1 MMKKMGNSPRSAN
14 FKIALLAGAIILV
27 GALLLYTQSIVEK
40 LQAKEREVADL
51 YARSLEYIA
60 SGETGDGDFS
70 FIFDEIIKAIDFPVI
85 LTDENR
91 EPIYP
96 YTDYVKNIRID
107 PEVPAERQREFLL
120 NLIHEMDQQ
129 RDPIQ
134 VTYESNGETI
144 VLNHLHYGE
153 SELIRQLRWLPIVEV
168 ALAGLFVLIAYTGFS
183 YIKRSEQSN
192 IWVGMAKET
201 AHQIG
206 TPLSSI
212 VVCVELLREYG
223 KDNPQIQETLPELD
237 RDIERLRKIAARF
250 SKIGSKPDLK
260 QTSLNKTIQHV
271 IEYIERRIPQMRKQ
285 VSINFETDAEY
296 RANLNTEL
304 FEWVIENLI
313 KNALDA
319 IENHTGTITITLK
332 ESRSSLN
339 IDISDTGKGIEKR
352 DRKDVFRPGYSTKQ
366 RGWGLGLSLSKRII
380 EDYHHGK
387 LYIKESR
394 VGEGT
399 TFRIKLNKKL

>member
-1 MMKKMGNSPRSAN
+1 MRTISTSPRSAN

-27 GALLLYTQSIVEK
+27 AGLLFYTQSIVER

-51 YARSLEYIA
+51 YARSLEFIA
-60 SGETGDGDFS
+60 TGDAGEGDFS

-85 LTDENR
+85 LTDNNR

-96 YTDYVKNIRID
+96 YSDYVKNISID
-107 PEVPAERQREFLL
+107 PDASEDRQRQFLV
-120 NLIHEMDQQ
+120 NMIRDMEQ
-129 RDPIQ
+129 RREPIR
-134 VTYESNGETI
+134 VTYEEGDEVI
-144 VLNHLHYGE
+144 VLNYLFYGE

-168 ALAGLFVLIAYTGFS
+168 ALAGLFILIAYTGFS
-183 YIKRSEQSN
+183 YIKRNEQSN

-212 VVCVELLREYG
+212 MGWVELLREYG
-223 KDNPQIQETLPELD
+223 QDNPRIQETLPELD
-237 RDIERLRKIAARF
+237 KDVERLRKIAARF
-250 SKIGSKPDLK
+250 SKIGSKPEMQDA
-260 QTSLNKTIQHV
+260 SLNGTINRV
-271 IEYIERRIPQMRKQ
+271 IEYIERRIPQMRKN
-285 VSINFETDAEY
+285 VTISFDATTQI
-296 RANLNTEL
+296 RTKINTEL

-319 IENHTGTITITLK
+319 IENKTGKIDITAAETRSSITIDVK
-332 ESRSSLN
+332 
-339 IDISDTGKGIEKR
+339 DTGKGIDKR
-352 DRKDVFRPGYSTKQ
+352 SRKDVFRPGFSTKK

-394 VGEGT
+394 IGEGT
-399 TFRIKLNKKL
+399 TFRIKLHKR

>member
-1 MMKKMGNSPRSAN
+1 MRKMGKSPRSAN
-14 FKIALLAGAIILV
+14 FKIALLAGAILLV
-27 GALLLYTQSIVEK
+27 GALLLYTQTIVDR

-60 SGETGDGDFS
+60 SGQTGDGDFS

-96 YTDYVKNIRID
+96 YSDYIKNIRLD
-107 PEVPAERQREFLL
+107 SDVSPERQQEILLAFIEELDKERE
-120 NLIHEMDQQ
+120 
-129 RDPIQ
+129 PIQ

-144 VLNHLHYGE
+144 ILNHLHYGE
-153 SELIRQLRWLPIVEV
+153 SELIRQLRWLPFIEV
-168 ALAGLFVLIAYTGFS
+168 MLAGLFILIAYTGFS
-183 YIKRSEQSN
+183 YIKRNEQSN

-212 VVCVELLREYG
+212 MGWIELLRDYG
-223 KDNPQIQETLPELD
+223 SDNQQIQDTIQELD
-237 RDIERLRKIAARF
+237 KDVERLRKIAARF
-250 SKIGSKPDLK
+250 SKIGSKPEM
-260 QTSLNKTIQHV
+260 QETSLNNTLQRV
-271 IEYIERRIPQMRKQ
+271 IDYIDRRLPQMRKQ
-285 VSINFETDAEY
+285 VTITLIADEEYHVKINA
-296 RANLNTEL
+296 EL

-319 IENHTGTITITLK
+319 IENNTGTIEITLK
-332 ESRSSLN
+332 KSRSSII
-339 IDISDTGKGIEKR
+339 IDVRDTGKGIDKR
-352 DRKDVFRPGYSTKQ
+352 ARKDIFRPGYSTKQ

-380 EDYHHGK
+380 EEYHHGK
-387 LYIKESR
+387 LYVKESKI
-394 VGEGT
+394 GEGT
-399 TFRIKLNKKL
+399 TFRIKLTA

>member
-212 VVCVELLREYG
+212 MGWVELLREYG

-394 VGEGT
+394 VGEGK

>member
-1 MMKKMGNSPRSAN
+1 MRTIGSSPRSAN

-27 GALLLYTQSIVEK
+27 AALLLYTQSIVER

-51 YARSLEYIA
+51 YARSLEFIA
-60 SGETGDGDFS
+60 TGDAGEGDFS

-85 LTDENR
+85 LSDHNR

-96 YTDYVKNIRID
+96 YTDYVKNIRLDPDASEGKQKAFLEKLID
-107 PEVPAERQREFLL
+107 
-120 NLIHEMDQQ
+120 EMDQ
-129 RDPIQ
+129 RTEPIR
-134 VTYESNGETI
+134 VTYEENGEVI

-153 SELIRQLRWLPIVEV
+153 SELIKQLRWLPIVEV
-168 ALAGLFVLIAYTGFS
+168 ALAGLFILIAYTGFS
-183 YIKRSEQSN
+183 YIKRNEQSN

-212 VVCVELLREYG
+212 MGWIELLREYG
-223 KDNPQIQETLPELD
+223 ENNPQIQETINELD
-237 RDIERLRKIAARF
+237 RDVDRLRKIAARF
-250 SKIGSKPDLK
+250 SKIGSRPEL
-260 QTSLNKTIQHV
+260 QEASLNETVKRV
-271 IEYIERRIPQMRKQ
+271 IGYIERRVPQMRKH
-285 VSINFETDAEY
+285 VTISLSSPEDITIKINS
-296 RANLNTEL
+296 EL

-319 IENHTGTITITLK
+319 IENNTGKITIVVSS
-332 ESRSSLN
+332 SRSSIA
-339 IDISDTGKGIEKR
+339 IDVSDTGKGIDKR
-352 DRKDVFRPGYSTKQ
+352 DRKDVFRPGFSTKK

-387 LYIKESR
+387 LYIKETR
-394 VGEGT
+394 PGEGT
-399 TFRIKLNKKL
+399 TFRIKLNKS

>member
-1 MMKKMGNSPRSAN
+1 MVRKMGKTPRSAN
-14 FKIALLAGAIILV
+14 FKIALLAGAIVLV
-27 GALLLYTQSIVEK
+27 GALLLYTQSIVER
-40 LQAKEREVADL
+40 LQKKEHEVADL

-60 SGETGDGDFS
+60 SGDTGEGDFS

-96 YTDYVKNIRID
+96 YTDYVKNIRLD
-107 PEVPAERQREFLL
+107 PDATAETQREFLQDL
-120 NLIHEMDQQ
+120 LHEMDQQ

-134 VTYESNGETI
+134 VTYESNGEMI

-153 SELIRQLRWLPIVEV
+153 SELIRQLRWLPFVEV

-183 YIKRSEQSN
+183 YIKRNEQSN

-212 VVCVELLREYG
+212 MGWVELLREYG
-223 KDNPQIQETLPELD
+223 HDNPQVQETLSELD
-237 RDIERLRKIAARF
+237 KDIVRLRKIAARF
-250 SKIGSKPDLK
+250 SKIGSTPEL
-260 QTSLNKTIQHV
+260 QETSVNETINRV
-271 IEYIERRIPQMRKQ
+271 IEYIERRIPQTRKQ
-285 VSINFETDAEY
+285 VTISFDTESEY
-296 RANLNTEL
+296 RAKLNAEL
-304 FEWVIENLI
+304 FEWVLENLI

-319 IENHTGTITITLK
+319 IENHTGTINIALHD
-332 ESRSSLN
+332 SRSSIN
-339 IDISDTGKGIEKR
+339 IDVTDTGRGIDKR
-352 DRKDVFRPGYSTKQ
+352 ARKDVFRPGYSTKQ

-387 LYIKESR
+387 LFIKESR
-394 VGEGT
+394 PGEGT
-399 TFRIKLNKKL
+399 TFRIRLHKKL

>member
-1 MMKKMGNSPRSAN
+1 MGNSPRSAN

-212 VVCVELLREYG
+212 MGWVELLREYG